1 MKDLFSLPRY
11 ASLSPLLRSI
21 DLSTRFSIRGIRIAY
36 DRAMTRK
43 RQHKIFILIL
53 IKKYREKK
61 SVISVACIISL
72 DTTDASSF
80 SSQDEII
87 SNNLANDQKRH
98 WEKGGKMRRDHKQG
112 LSNYAGIYVTKL
124 DA

>member
-1 MKDLFSLPRY
+1 MVQ
-11 ASLSPLLRSI
+11 
-21 DLSTRFSIRGIRIAY
+21 TRHFHFNIN
-36 DRAMTRK
+36 
-43 RQHKIFILIL
+43 
-53 IKKYREKK
+53 KKYREKK

-98 WEKGGKMRRDHKQG
+98 WEKGGKMRRDHKHG